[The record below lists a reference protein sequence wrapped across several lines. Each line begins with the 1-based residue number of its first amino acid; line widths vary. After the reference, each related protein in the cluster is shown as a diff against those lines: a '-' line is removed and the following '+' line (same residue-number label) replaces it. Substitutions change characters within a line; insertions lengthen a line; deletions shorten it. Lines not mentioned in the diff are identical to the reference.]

1 MNFKFFLRDLESYEN
16 ETVSISIWPNVM
28 KFISIRALYYNT
40 SMALLREETIGQ
52 VVKDSDEQ

>member
-28 KFISIRALYYNT
+28 KFISIRALYYNM